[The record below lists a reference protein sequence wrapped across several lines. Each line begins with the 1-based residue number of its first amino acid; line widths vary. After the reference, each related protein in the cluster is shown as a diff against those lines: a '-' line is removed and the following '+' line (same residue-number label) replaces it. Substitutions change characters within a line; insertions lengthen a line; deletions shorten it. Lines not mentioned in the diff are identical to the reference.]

1 MLCSCAGWWKVPNA
15 AKTDLGPEP
24 WGRRT
29 LIMGTLNVT
38 PDSFSGDGI
47 YRQPE
52 RVLDRAR
59 QMVADGADILDV
71 GGEST
76 RPHAVPIS
84 ETEEVERVLP
94 VVEMLR
100 AIGVPISV
108 DTSKAGVA
116 QKSLAA
122 GAVMINDVSGLAD
135 PRLARV
141 VAESG
146 AYLVVTDNV
155 RRGDMRT
162 LVPDIV
168 NNLRDKV
175 SEAQGEGVAP
185 DRILVDPGFGFG
197 KGWRENFAIMRG
209 LTSLRALGKPV
220 LVGPSRKGMIG
231 KVLGLPPADR
241 VEGTIALTVLCIAGG
256 ADVVRVHD
264 VQALARAARVADAI
278 IRSVQPSEGADS

>member
-1 MLCSCAGWWKVPNA
+1 
-15 AKTDLGPEP
+15 
-24 WGRRT
+24 
-29 LIMGTLNVT
+29 MGTLNVT